1 MPKHYLKKPTTSF
14 HQKVYEVV
22 SKIPPG
28 KVLTY
33 KEVAMLSG
41 SPNAARAVGSALK
54 KNYNPSIPCHRVIKS
69 SGKLG
74 NYNRG
79 ASLKR
84 ALLKEEGFL

>member
-1 MPKHYLKKPTTSF
+1 MTSF
-14 HQKVYEVV
+14 YQKVYEVV
-22 SKIPPG
+22 AKIPPG

-33 KEVAMLSG
+33 KEVAVLIG
-41 SPNAARAVGSALK
+41 NPNAARAVGNALK
-54 KNYNPSIPCHRVIKS
+54 KNYNPSIPCHRVIKI